1 MNDLG
6 FIHRFIPAP
15 AGTGPSRTLLM
26 LHGTGGNEN
35 DLLGLGHSVDPR
47 AAILS
52 PRGQVLE
59 KGAPR
64 FFRRLAEGV
73 FDEADVVGRSH
84 ELAGFIGE
92 AVRHYEIDPA
102 QLVAVGYSNGANIA
116 AAMVLLG
123 LAEFPKAI
131 FFRAM
136 VPLSDPAPVKAKTER
151 ILISEGRSDQIAHP
165 EQGTHLEQLLRQTGA
180 QIDLIFQ
187 TAGHELIG
195 NDVAAAQQWLA
206 SVA

>member
-6 FIHRFIPAP
+6 FIHRFVPAP
-15 AGTGPSRTLLM
+15 ATTASPRTLLM

-35 DLLGLGHSVDPR
+35 DLLDLGRAIDPR

-92 AVRHYEIDPA
+92 AIRHYAIDPA

-116 AAMVLLG
+116 AAMVLLD

-131 FFRAM
+131 LFRAM
-136 VPLSDPAPVKAKTER
+136 VPLSNPAPVTAKTKG
-151 ILISEGRSDQIAHP
+151 ILISEGRSDRIAHP
-165 EQGTHLEQLLRQTGA
+165 DQGAHLERLLRQTGA
-180 QIDLIFQ
+180 QVDLLFQ

-206 SVA
+206 GVT

>member
-6 FIHRFIPAP
+6 FIHRFVPAP
-15 AGTGPSRTLLM
+15 AGLDAPRTLLM

-35 DLLGLGHSVDPR
+35 DLLDLGRAIDPR

-59 KGAPR
+59 NGAPR

-73 FDEADVVGRSH
+73 FDEADVVARSH
-84 ELAGFIGE
+84 ELAAFVAE
-92 AVRHYEIDPA
+92 AIRHYKIDPA
-102 QLVAVGYSNGANIA
+102 QMVAVGYSNGANIA

-131 FFRAM
+131 LFRAM
-136 VPLSDPAPVKAKTER
+136 VPLSSPAPVTAKTNG
-151 ILISEGRSDQIAHP
+151 ILISEGRFDQIAHP
-165 EQGTHLEQLLRQTGA
+165 DQGAHLERLLQQTGA
-180 QIDLIFQ
+180 KVDLIFQ

-195 NDVAAAQQWLA
+195 SDVAAAQQWLV